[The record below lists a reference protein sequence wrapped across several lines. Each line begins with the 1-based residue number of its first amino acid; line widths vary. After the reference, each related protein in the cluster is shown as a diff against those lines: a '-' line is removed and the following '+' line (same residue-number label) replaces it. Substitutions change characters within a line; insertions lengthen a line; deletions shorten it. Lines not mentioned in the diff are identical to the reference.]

1 LPGLLLTIQRA
12 GNIVPAHQYTHAVW
26 TNLAARLFPSTPD
39 LENHMNAAGLKV
51 TIAHVASIINS
62 SIYFDKLTSEGVSA
76 AELKGTRQDA
86 TALAK
91 ALATTPS
98 EKIEALVTRFNGQL
112 THALNNFMGDWQMN
126 QLKGF
131 RDAQIMIGFV
141 TSLCNKAGIRT

>member
-1 LPGLLLTIQRA
+1 
-12 GNIVPAHQYTHAVW
+12 
-26 TNLAARLFPSTPD
+26 
-39 LENHMNAAGLKV
+39 MNAAGLKV